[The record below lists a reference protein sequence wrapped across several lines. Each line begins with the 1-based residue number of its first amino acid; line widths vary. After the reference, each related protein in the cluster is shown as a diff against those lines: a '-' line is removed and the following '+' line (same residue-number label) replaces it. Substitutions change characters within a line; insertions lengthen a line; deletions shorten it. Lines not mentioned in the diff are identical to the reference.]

1 MKILLYSFLFVLLIF
16 PMSRSAQAH
25 ELKIFATAEG
35 KEITG
40 KVYFEGGG
48 GVAGATITVLGP
60 DGEVLREVIT
70 GPEGRFRFEARGR
83 VDHRLHVRT
92 IDLHEAKTLI
102 KPTELVELE
111 PASTNDPAP
120 NAQIADLQAEIAR
133 LREELDQTKHVVR
146 VRDILGGVGLILG
159 LFSLLILWKR
169 AVK

>member
-1 MKILLYSFLFVLLIF
+1 M
-16 PMSRSAQAH
+16 
-25 ELKIFATAEG
+25 
-35 KEITG
+35 
-40 KVYFEGGG
+40 
-48 GVAGATITVLGP
+48 
-60 DGEVLREVIT
+60 
-70 GPEGRFRFEARGR
+70 
-83 VDHRLHVRT
+83 
-92 IDLHEAKTLI
+92 I

>member
-70 GPEGRFRFEARGR
+70 GLKDGFALKREDES
-83 VDHRLHVRT
+83 T
-92 IDLHEAKTLI
+92 IDCMSARSTCT
-102 KPTELVELE
+102 KPR
-111 PASTNDPAP
+111 P
-120 NAQIADLQAEIAR
+120 
-133 LREELDQTKHVVR
+133 
-146 VRDILGGVGLILG
+146 
-159 LFSLLILWKR
+159 
-169 AVK
+169 